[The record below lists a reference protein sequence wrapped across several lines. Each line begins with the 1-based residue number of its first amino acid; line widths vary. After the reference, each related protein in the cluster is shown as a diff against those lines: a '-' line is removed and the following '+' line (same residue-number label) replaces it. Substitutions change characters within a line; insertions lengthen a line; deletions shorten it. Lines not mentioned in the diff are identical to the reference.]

1 MKIKLTSALL
11 LLITIISCKST
22 TNNQGEST
30 ANYEVIPLPEMITT
44 PQANADKPFV
54 LTADTKITYPE
65 GDASCKSIS
74 KNKQELK

>member
-30 ANYEVIPLPEMITT
+30 ANYEVIPLPQSIEYTE
-44 PQANADKPFV
+44 QEPFQLDAKTV
-54 LTADTKITYPE
+54 ITYPQ
-65 GDASCKSIS
+65 GNALQALPCG
-74 KNKQELK
+74 